1 MAGDRP
7 RLIWSENANKDLMSI
22 WQYGVEEWSEEIA
35 EKHLFEIEHMCG
47 RLIETPMLGKS
58 RDEII
63 AGMKSIAVRPHVVF
77 YDLSKGAI
85 EIVRILH
92 QRIDVEGAFPAG
104 L

>member
-1 MAGDRP
+1 MGGDRL
-7 RLIWSENANKDLMSI
+7 RLIWSADANEDLISI

-47 RLIETPMLGKS
+47 RLIETPMLGKL

-77 YDLSKGAI
+77 YHLSKGAV
-85 EIVRILH
+85 EVVRILH
-92 QRIDVEGAFPAG
+92 QRSDVDDAFRA
-104 L
+104 